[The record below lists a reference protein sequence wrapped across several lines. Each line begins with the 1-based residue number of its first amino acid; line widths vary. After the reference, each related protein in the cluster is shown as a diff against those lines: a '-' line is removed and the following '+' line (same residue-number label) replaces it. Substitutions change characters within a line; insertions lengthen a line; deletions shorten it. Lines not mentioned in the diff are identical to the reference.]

1 MAGYSLLLFPGAA
14 NGSAPSFTPPP
25 RPSTFCTEC
34 GELSAGPPPDFIL
47 AIPPPPLPSFLQ
59 RAPAAAA
66 ASAPTAAPNAS
77 DGLLA
82 GWSRSGTNDIEELV
96 ASVLGNETSQC
107 SLLCDWTSGGG
118 GVEYVE
124 LPRQGPVIDDTW
136 FLILISSCIGILLI
150 GALLAL
156 LILKCRDER
165 NTKGSIPIDG
175 SSSTTS
181 SSTSTGSKSKA
192 MMCSGGIGMV
202 GGGGCGG
209 MMGGCGQGV
218 QMGGVV
224 GRNGGMMA
232 CEPIMYPNTHN
243 GTSRVL
249 WAALTP
255 RGTAA
260 HFAVDH
266 GTSVLPP
273 IPNLM
278 RGQPSPGIQMLQPQG
293 RGVPGYI
300 SNKSHIH
307 HSPPP
312 PSHPP
317 PPAPSMMAPEP
328 PVTAPIN
335 GSVRPLYGATEDL
348 RNTQTDT
355 SPEYATII
363 YAAPTIRNEPGPGLI
378 GHQQKL
384 SFDNSGFIDSDDM
397 PPDTPESYPLSDLE
411 PTPTHTPS
419 LEHRRNI
426 RRPKVSSP
434 TRIENPNL
442 PPLNLMQHNRGSG
455 SGSNSGTLGTGRR
468 GMSTSSLRMKEDTT
482 STPMA

>member
-14 NGSAPSFTPPP
+14 NGSAPSFTPPS
-25 RPSTFCTEC
+25 RPSSFCTEC

-59 RAPAAAA
+59 RSPAAANPTNSPSVA
-66 ASAPTAAPNAS
+66 ANGSAA
-77 DGLLA
+77 DGHLLA
-82 GWSRSGTNDIEELV
+82 GGWSRQGTANDLEELV
-96 ASVLGNETSQC
+96 ASVLGNDTTQC

-136 FLILISSCIGILLI
+136 FLILISSCIGMLLI

-202 GGGGCGG
+202 GGGGCN
-209 MMGGCGQGV
+209 MMGGCGQGAPI
-218 QMGGVV
+218 GATI
-224 GRNGGMMA
+224 GRGSGMSS
-232 CEPIMYPNTHN
+232 CEPIMYPNGHH

-260 HFAVDH
+260 HFAVDR
-266 GTSVLPP
+266 GTPVLPP

-278 RGQPSPGIQMLQPQG
+278 RSQPPHGVQMMQPQG
-293 RGVPGYI
+293 RMMQGYMP
-300 SNKSHIH
+300 NNHHIH
-307 HSPPP
+307 HPIGIPPPP

-317 PPAPSMMAPEP
+317 PPAPPMMSPEP

-335 GSVRPLYGATEDL
+335 GSIRPLYGATEDL
-348 RNTQTDT
+348 RNTQTDM

-363 YAAPTIRNEPGPGLI
+363 YAAPSVRNEPGGGGGGMI

-384 SFDNSGFIDSDDM
+384 SFDNSGFIDSDDI
-397 PPDTPESYPLSDLE
+397 PLEPSESYPLSDLE
-411 PTPTHTPS
+411 PTPTHTPN

-426 RRPKVSSP
+426 R
-434 TRIENPNL
+434 
-442 PPLNLMQHNRGSG
+442 
-455 SGSNSGTLGTGRR
+455 
-468 GMSTSSLRMKEDTT
+468 STIFK
-482 STPMA
+482 